1 MISRDSRY
9 VELSFYPFKSWQN
22 LGIPVI
28 SSDKTVVLPARFNME
43 LFKLLQTD
51 VSPEVFTHRA
61 VYDGRKIAFMVKKLP
76 VNEKGSVEVCHPSVM
91 VATTG

>member
-9 VELSFYPFKSWQN
+9 LEFSFYPFKLWHN

-43 LFKLLQTD
+43 LFKHLQTD
-51 VSPEVFTHRA
+51 VAPEVFTHRA
-61 VYDGRKIAFMVKKLP
+61 VYDGRKIAFTVKKLP
-76 VNEKGSVEVCHPSVM
+76 VNEKGSVEVCHSCMM